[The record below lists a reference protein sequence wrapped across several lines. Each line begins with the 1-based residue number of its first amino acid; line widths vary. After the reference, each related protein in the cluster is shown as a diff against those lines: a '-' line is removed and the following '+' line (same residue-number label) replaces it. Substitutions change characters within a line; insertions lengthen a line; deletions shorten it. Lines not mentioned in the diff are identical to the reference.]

1 MTTETGSPAG
11 GEAIFSTPLPADAP
25 ETFSSPTEAAAYFT
39 ALKEKKQ
46 PAESAEE
53 ATAEN
58 ELSEEDN
65 GDPETAPAEAPDEAE
80 PAEQPPIEPPRA
92 WSKEEKE
99 AFLKLP
105 RDAQEISARIASVR
119 ETEFRRAQNEL
130 AEQRKAIEA
139 ARQQAEQAKQQ
150 YLEKIPTIED
160 IQRFVQQGP
169 FADIKTQDDA
179 DALAQND
186 PFRYLQ
192 WDAYQKRLS
201 GVAIQATQAQ
211 ALKAQEKQSRRA
223 AYEAEQ
229 NARLVELV
237 PDMADPKKAGELRES
252 AVKMLTSDLGMNI
265 DQLSRWMSDDV
276 GHEILSNAG
285 IQKLIADR
293 LAFQALKAAPK
304 AIAAKPL
311 PPVQRPGT
319 SRPAGSDA
327 SEREQALNRK
337 PELSVK
343 EATELYELQSRRRRA

>member
-46 PAESAEE
+46 PAESADE
-53 ATAEN
+53 ATAEP
-58 ELSEEDN
+58 ELAQAN